1 MSLASESLLA
11 TLWSRRDL
19 ALQLAKRDVIG
30 RYRGSFF
37 GMAWSLFNPLL
48 MLVVYTLF
56 FTQVFQ
62 ARWGAQAGGKAVF
75 ATALFV
81 GLIVHGIVAE
91 SASKSAAV
99 LTSNPNFV
107 KKIVFPLEVLPWV
120 TVLAAIFHGLLS
132 VLILLA
138 GVVVLGDGLHWS
150 IFLWPLM
157 LLPIALLSAGMAWLL
172 SGAAV
177 YFRDVGQIVG
187 VLVTVLLFTSP
198 VFFPVDMLPPTFA
211 RIIAINPL
219 TFPIEQS
226 RELLLWGGA
235 MDWIRYGRYT
245 AFVLAFAWISHALFN
260 RAKRGFADV
269 L

>member
-1 MSLASESLLA
+1 MSGGGESLLA

-19 ALQLAKRDVIG
+19 AIQLAKRDVIG
-30 RYRGSFF
+30 RYRGSLF

-48 MLVVYTLF
+48 MLAVYTLF

-91 SASKSAAV
+91 SASRSAAV

-132 VLILLA
+132 VLVLLA
-138 GVVVLGDGLHWS
+138 SVVVFSGGLRWS
-150 IFLWPLM
+150 VCVWPLM
-157 LLPIALLSAGMAWLL
+157 LLPIALLCAGMAWLL
-172 SGAAV
+172 AAAAV
-177 YFRDVGQIVG
+177 YFRDVSQIVG
-187 VLVTVLLFTSP
+187 VLITVLLFTSP
-198 VFFPVDMLPPTFA
+198 VFFPVEGLSPGFA
-211 RIIAINPL
+211 RIIALNPL
-219 TFPIEQS
+219 TYLIEQS

-235 MDWIRYGRYT
+235 MDWIRYSRYT
-245 AFVLAFAWISHALFN
+245 ALVLAFAWIAHALFG